1 MRQKVLARTASAFF
15 FWRKAADVLEI
26 LRGKRYA
33 LKKFK
38 KYVAK
43 KTQTKYTMS
52 RELLKGNGNV
62 TT

>member
-1 MRQKVLARTASAFF
+1 M
-15 FWRKAADVLEI
+15 EI
-26 LRGKRYA
+26 VRGKQYA

-38 KYVAK
+38 KHVAK